1 MSATIRIAG
10 VMVAGLVLFGCA
22 ATSQNTKPAA
32 SAAMKDPNC
41 LTDTGDLI
49 SSGKPA
55 CRGFGRSYSKGDIDR
70 TGATQAGDALALLD
84 PSITV
89 HR

>member
-10 VMVAGLVLFGCA
+10 VIVSGLVLFGCA
-22 ATSQNTKPAA
+22 ATSPSTKPAA
-32 SAAMKDPNC
+32 SADAKNPAC
-41 LTDTGDLI
+41 LTDTGDRI
-49 SSGKPA
+49 STGKPA
-55 CRGFGRSYSKGDIDR
+55 CRAFGRSYSKDDIDR
-70 TGATQAGDALALLD
+70 TGATQAGDALTLLD

>member
-1 MSATIRIAG
+1 MNATIRIAG
-10 VMVAGLVLFGCA
+10 VIASGLVLFGCA
-22 ATSQNTKPAA
+22 ATSPNTKPAA
-32 SAAMKDPNC
+32 SAAVKDPSC
-41 LTDTGDLI
+41 LTDTGDLVAA
-49 SSGKPA
+49 GKPA
-55 CRGFGRSYSKGDIDR
+55 CRGYGRSYSKGDIDR